1 MTDLSDENAANDHS
15 LLIRLGGMAG
25 LVTIA
30 VHMVVN
36 MALKSFPDPKLTP
49 DQLQAYFQDESSTWA
64 VVHGLRYFAIVGIV
78 FMVVGLYL
86 RTSRLRAA
94 PGSGWGII
102 GLVGATLWLANLT
115 ITNGIEMFAFLD
127 FQSMSNKPDLFW
139 AMFYMTR
146 VLFSAEIIA
155 WVIVTFGFSMSG
167 LRSKTLPLWM
177 GYAGLLLSS
186 VGLASSIAVVDVLRG
201 GWTSVLATVAAFGI
215 ILWLICTSI
224 YMLVR
229 GDRV

>member
-1 MTDLSDENAANDHS
+1 MIEPRDENAAHDRS

-36 MALKSFPDPKLTP
+36 MALKSFPDPKLTK
-49 DQLQAYFQDESSTWA
+49 DQLQAYFQDEASTWA

-86 RTSRLRAA
+86 RTNRLRAA
-94 PGSGWGII
+94 QGSGWGVI

-127 FQSMSNKPDLFW
+127 FQSMSNEPDLFW
-139 AMFYMTR
+139 MVFYMTR
-146 VLFSAEIIA
+146 ILFSAEIVA

-167 LRSKTLPLWM
+167 LRSQALPGWLC
-177 GYAGLLLSS
+177 YAGILLSF
-186 VGLASSIAVVDVLRG
+186 VGFVFSITVVDVLTG
-201 GWTSVLATVAAFGI
+201 GWTSVPATVVAFGI

-224 YMLVR
+224 YMLIR